1 LSGVEIARR
10 STRGS
15 LVIFAGNF
23 LSTAILAVSSIVIAR
38 LLGPAS
44 YGSYS
49 LVIVIPSIFQLF
61 VGLGVGSA
69 ITRYSAY
76 HITKGE
82 GDLAKRFSINAMTF
96 LVIFGVAL
104 SALCYASAGFLSGAL
119 LHREALTPLVQYISI
134 VILAQAIFQSSI
146 SGLVGWN
153 SMGVASVASILQ
165 AALRVSIAPIL
176 VVFGFGVLGAL
187 TGYTAGYLLAGVVA
201 TLAFY
206 LYSLRRRSSS
216 SRAEGALGTKNSL
229 DGFYTDVKDMVA
241 YGFPIYMGTVLVG
254 LSNYYVTVL
263 VAATAANAV
272 VGYYQ
277 AANNVTAITS
287 LTSSALTVAL
297 FPAFSSLHGI
307 GADTGAA
314 FRQATKYVAFLI
326 CPIVLFLMAASGL
339 IMTILYGDAF
349 SSAGI
354 YLLLLALADL
364 PPVIGVQVASVYFN
378 GIGRT
383 RLTLIVGV
391 VGATVIFALSP
402 ILGFILELGVRG
414 IIYATIIS
422 AALSAA
428 LALFFASRYLNTRVE
443 LGSLGAIMAASILGF
458 LAVLPMSL
466 FPHHLLVPRSVAL
479 LTEAFVFLLVYLT
492 SAPLLRGIGTSD
504 IERLETTIAGLGVFA
519 ALLRPILR
527 YELLVL
533 KALEQRRRKTRFPQ
547 PQLVSV
553 ATSSSRSNSKG
564 WVISGPS
571 GARRAAQAE
580 TRKA

>member
-1 LSGVEIARR
+1 MSGVDIARR
-10 STRGS
+10 STRGT

-23 LSTAILAVSSIVIAR
+23 LSTAILAVSSIIIAR

-61 VGLGVGSA
+61 IGLGVGSA

-76 HITKGE
+76 HITRGE
-82 GDLAKRFSINAMTF
+82 GELAKRFSINAMTF
-96 LVIFGVAL
+96 LIVFGVVL
-104 SALCYASAGFLSGAL
+104 SALCYLSSGFLAGAL
-119 LHREALTPLVQYISI
+119 LHRAELALLVRYISI

-165 AALRVSIAPIL
+165 AVLRASIAPAL

-201 TLAFY
+201 TVAFY
-206 LYSLRRRSSS
+206 VYGLRR
-216 SRAEGALGTKNSL
+216 AVGGLENSIHV
-229 DGFYTDVKDMVA
+229 FYADVKEMVA
-241 YGFPIYMGTVLVG
+241 YGFPIYMGSVLGG

-307 GADTGAA
+307 GGDTAGA
-314 FRQATKYVAFLI
+314 FRHATKYVTFLI
-326 CPIVLFLMAASGL
+326 CPIVLFLMAAASP
-339 IMTILYGDAF
+339 IMTILYGGAF

-354 YLLLLALADL
+354 YLILLALADL
-364 PPVIGVQVASVYFN
+364 PPIIGVQVASVYFN

-383 RLTLIVGV
+383 RLTLIVGGL
-391 VGATVIFALSP
+391 GAVVIFVLAP
-402 ILGFILELGVRG
+402 VLGFILDLGVEG

-422 AALSAA
+422 AALSAGVA
-428 LALFFASRYLNTRVE
+428 LYFASKYLKARVE
-443 LGSLGAIMAASILGF
+443 IGSIVAIMVASVLG
-458 LAVLPMSL
+458 LLSVLPVPL
-466 FPHHLLVPRSVAL
+466 LGLPRAATLLVEAL
-479 LTEAFVFLLVYLT
+479 VFCLVYLT
-492 SAPLLRGIGTSD
+492 SAPLLRAISTSD
-504 IERLETTIAGLGVFA
+504 IQTLEAAIAGLGFFA
-519 ALLRPILR
+519 GMLRPILK

-533 KALEQRRRKTRFPQ
+533 RLLQRGKK
-547 PQLVSV
+547 PQLRGELVAV
-553 ATSSSRSNSKG
+553 ATNATGGGQEERG
-564 WVISGPS
+564 G
-571 GARRAAQAE
+571 R
-580 TRKA
+580 